1 MRCTLAEP
9 DCSHDRCSLRHPQV
23 ERVRGVQFHAQGIV
37 SAKGLRGAGA
47 NFTTLESGMA
57 VANVTWIDVLKIDI
71 EGGEWGVFLEL
82 LDGGAQMPF
91 TQVLIEIHSNII
103 SGGPAGPTAKRIL
116 TRFFT
121 GMHAA
126 GYRVFS
132 VEPNYLAAQQCIE
145 YTFVKVDDSGQ
156 FIRGM

>member
-1 MRCTLAEP
+1 M
-9 DCSHDRCSLRHPQV
+9 Q
-23 ERVRGVQFHAQGIV
+23 RVHGVQFHAQGIT

-47 NFTTLESGMA
+47 NFTTLPSGMA
-57 VANVTWIDVLKIDI
+57 AANVTWIDVLKVDI

-82 LDGGAQMPF
+82 LEGGADMPF
-91 TQVLIEIHSNII
+91 TQVLIEIHSDKI
-103 SGGPAGPTAKRIL
+103 SGGPAGATAKRIL

-121 GMHAA
+121 SMHAA

-145 YTFVKVDDSGQ
+145 YAFVKVHGGGQ
-156 FIRGM
+156 FMRGM